1 MKINFDA
8 IEARLKSLVESST
21 HLVSPQPENDTRQS
35 RLAGAVEAF
44 LQNRGISSMEELP
57 DSLVFVV
64 AKQDL
69 TDWKEYSI
77 SDILQTIFQDSG
89 QPLKTL
95 PQITL
100 EADPEL
106 LPGEII
112 LKVGDLPSDTPL
124 DKTASM
130 PTLSGEEDDFLGDSV
145 PPNAF
150 VIIDGLETVQLTQS
164 VVNIGRRLENDI
176 VIEDP
181 RISRDHAQIRAVKGQ
196 YVIFD
201 LNSTGGTFVNSVRI
215 SQQPLFPG
223 DVISLAGVPLVYGQ
237 DNPPTSMQTGPVE
250 PFIDSSGAKDG
261 S

>member
-1 MKINFDA
+1 VKINFDA

-21 HLVSPQPENDTRQS
+21 LWSHRNRKTIHANPVWLGS
-35 RLAGAVEAF
+35 VEAF

-150 VIIDGLETVQLTQS
+150 VIIDGLERS
-164 VVNIGRRLENDI
+164 N
-176 VIEDP
+176 
-181 RISRDHAQIRAVKGQ
+181 
-196 YVIFD
+196 
-201 LNSTGGTFVNSVRI
+201 
-215 SQQPLFPG
+215 
-223 DVISLAGVPLVYGQ
+223 
-237 DNPPTSMQTGPVE
+237 
-250 PFIDSSGAKDG
+250 
-261 S
+261 